1 MSRRK
6 LTKNVTLDLNKLH
19 ESYGVGLEHIALTRV
34 PHTVDDAIRLL
45 QGHNGG
51 LL

>member
-1 MSRRK
+1 MRIDRMNK
-6 LTKNVTLDLNKLH
+6 KVTLDLNKLH
-19 ESYGVGLEHIALTRV
+19 ESYGVGLEHIALTKV
-34 PHTVDDAIRLL
+34 PHSLDEAIRLL